1 MKRIDSRETAYTHKA
16 PTPTNASKLVN
27 ATAKSDHE
35 VRPILRSRGTSS
47 KRKITSKWKRFAR
60 AFR

>member
-1 MKRIDSRETAYTHKA
+1 MKRIDSRENACTHKT
-16 PTPTNASKLVN
+16 PTPTNASKHVW
-27 ATAKSDHE
+27 ATAKSDHD
-35 VRPILRSRGTSS
+35 VRPILRSSGTGS